1 MTNFQGNMHDLA
13 ELTGGL
19 EEEKIRMYTK
29 QILDGVEYLHTHMV
43 IHRDI
48 KGGNILLDSTLM
60 NIKLADFGLSKKIEV
75 I

>member
-1 MTNFQGNMHDLA
+1 MHDLA
-13 ELTGGL
+13 ELAGGL